1 MNFVGRVHAAL
12 KLGILAL
19 LLTTLPLT
27 PFAAL
32 HAADFSTPR
41 DDTERASCGN
51 GAKSIPI
58 NWIYFELEAPVG
70 KDTDGSWTLRYT
82 PAGGKTIT
90 VEKLPPQKGGLTKL
104 RWVGFISPGTAPT
117 KAWLDNMIIDSE

>member
-1 MNFVGRVHAAL
+1 MKGVLHSVKHTRTF
-12 KLGILAL
+12 
-19 LLTTLPLT
+19 LTTLLLT

-41 DDTERASCGN
+41 DDTELESCGN
-51 GAKSIPI
+51 GAKSFPL

-70 KDTDGSWTLRYT
+70 KDTDGSWPLRYT
-82 PAGGKTIT
+82 PAGGKT
-90 VEKLPPQKGGLTKL
+90 VAGEKLPPQKGGLTEL

-117 KAWLDNMIIDSE
+117 KAWIESIIIDSE

>member
-32 HAADFSTPR
+32 HAADFNTPR
-41 DDTERASCGN
+41 DDTACASCGN
-51 GAKSIPI
+51 GAKSFPI
-58 NWIYFELEAPVG
+58 NWIHFELEAPVG
-70 KDTDGSWTLRYT
+70 KDTDGSWTLR
-82 PAGGKTIT
+82 
-90 VEKLPPQKGGLTKL
+90 
-104 RWVGFISPGTAPT
+104 
-117 KAWLDNMIIDSE
+117 